1 MLRNA
6 AGLFD
11 WFSLGGGSG
20 CCSTLGPAVTMTKAS
35 SAQVLVHRV
44 LDLFDRQRLDFAH
57 EVFQVGQRQA
67 VEADTAELADDIGVT
82 GGGQRETAGD
92 LALAALQLGLGRPSA
107 R

>member
-1 MLRNA
+1 MLLD
-6 AGLFD
+6 AGP
-11 WFSLGGGSG
+11 G
-20 CCSTLGPAVTMTKAS
+20 CDDDEGIFL
-35 SAQVLVHRV
+35 QVLVHRV

-67 VEADTAELADDIGVT
+67 VEADAAELADDIGVT